1 MYSLQYVAS
10 LIILHYHVL
19 LYVRT
24 YMISLTITLQEDGP
38 DIKWEDAKRIFK
50 NCVDKGNINYD
61 VELVYGC
68 PGKLVFVYMW

>member
-1 MYSLQYVAS
+1 MCTCINIYSLQYVAS
-10 LIILHYHVL
+10 LIIFTLSCFVIH
-19 LYVRT
+19 T

-68 PGKLVFVYMW
+68 PGK

>member
-1 MYSLQYVAS
+1 M
-10 LIILHYHVL
+10 
-19 LYVRT
+19 

>member
-50 NCVDKGNINYD
+50 NCVGKGNINYD

-68 PGKLVFVYMW
+68 PGK